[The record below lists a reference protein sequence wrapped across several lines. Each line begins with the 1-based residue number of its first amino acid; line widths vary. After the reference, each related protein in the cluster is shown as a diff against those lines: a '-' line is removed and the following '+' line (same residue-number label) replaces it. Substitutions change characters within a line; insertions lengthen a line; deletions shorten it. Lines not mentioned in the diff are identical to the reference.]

1 MAVLK
6 NNICLLTYLRKS
18 EILTNSLISLANDIY
33 SEFGNQFEFVIYSE
47 VPVEYKKLRMNVVNK
62 VLLSTKY
69 IRILDCLENCT
80 YDYILSADNDISP
93 NNKLLIDRF
102 KLFMH
107 SNCDICWGKIGTQNA
122 DGMISKFVSVD
133 KLLSHN
139 LIRPLLWKIGAGIS
153 IPGQLFFMKT
163 DSFRDHLGAF
173 DTYLD
178 DLAIG
183 LYVSINKRKR
193 LFFKEILGMEK
204 PNDTFVGLM
213 RQRERWAHGYYSIL
227 KASFDR
233 SDFKWRVVIHG
244 VVYHFAWLIN
254 WSVIFGLLMID
265 WKLSILWII
274 CISALITLYQPAMI
288 VYGIFYQIL
297 FPIFHLRWMFALFSD
312 FRKEKCIRK

>member
-107 SNCDICWGKIGTQNA
+107 SNCEICWGKIGTQNA

-139 LIRPLLWKIGAGIS
+139 LIRPLLWKIGVGIS

-193 LFFKEILGMEK
+193 
-204 PNDTFVGLM
+204 
-213 RQRERWAHGYYSIL
+213 
-227 KASFDR
+227 
-233 SDFKWRVVIHG
+233 
-244 VVYHFAWLIN
+244 
-254 WSVIFGLLMID
+254 GLLMID